1 MFTIIRLEFQPG
13 LSALQGMWVG
23 SSRNERRGSH
33 PSDPDKHHYIVKVD
47 SKVSKQLQP
56 FHTCIWVWIRNRFR
70 KTKSLCSVFSIST
83 TPHGYWIE
91 QHETENGKRLIRSS
105 TTCLPRTFLPPMSRT
120 VLAPT
125 LAGKVFEWFSL
136 CLHLCVQL
144 RYMRIFN
151 KCAMPTRAK
160 GRLCFNFS
168 FCSLKSS
175 SSSESQSGNW

>member
-1 MFTIIRLEFQPG
+1 MFTIIRTESQPG

-33 PSDPDKHHYIVKVD
+33 PSDPDKHHFIVKVD

-83 TPHGYWIE
+83 TPHGYWKE
-91 QHETENGKRLIRSS
+91 QHETENGKRLICSS

-125 LAGKVFEWFSL
+125 LVGQSFQTVFSL
-136 CLHLCVQL
+136 PTFVCAFAIFAQCLPEQKEDCVS
-144 RYMRIFN
+144 ISHSV
-151 KCAMPTRAK
+151 P
-160 GRLCFNFS
+160 
-168 FCSLKSS
+168 
-175 SSSESQSGNW
+175 